1 MIFAIIFRR
10 NLSDNKSERSKSQLI
25 LRYGTYVFYILV
37 LLLLMFIYFYV
48 TKLQEVQDLLPEK
61 APVEDTTFSTGFN
74 RK

>member
-48 TKLQEVQDLLPEK
+48 TKLQEVQDPLPEK
-61 APVEDTTFSTGFN
+61 APVEDTTLTKGIQ
-74 RK
+74 